1 VALLVVALVVLSG
14 CSGDTTTVYRASPAV
29 VENAT
34 PDEAG
39 YATAGTRNLTVNETI
54 RTENGTHRFA
64 LTNYVTHY
72 SSTPAV
78 EDGEVGIATFTVVSS
93 PNVTLGNVSLNPLAY
108 ANHTNIVELV
118 ETNATGLTVTDRV
131 GTHTLTVLGNRT
143 NLTTYEGQIELG
155 NASRGTNATVDVLVH
170 VARFGH
176 ADDQIAVVAVHP
188 RSATGEPADVRAML
202 RALDHPAPSA
212 ADGDD

>member
-1 VALLVVALVVLSG
+1 MALLVVSLVVLSG

-34 PDEAG
+34 AADAG

-72 SSTPAV
+72 SSTPSL
-78 EDGEVGIATFTVVSS
+78 EDGDVGIATFTVVSS

-108 ANHTNIVELV
+108 ANHTNIVTLF

-131 GTHTLTVLGNRT
+131 GTRDLTVLGNRT

-155 NASRGTNATVDVLVH
+155 NESRGANATIDVLVH

-176 ADDQIAVVAVHP
+176 ADDQVAVVAVHP
-188 RSATGEPADVRAML
+188 QSAEDESADVVAML
-202 RALDHPAPSA
+202 RALEHPAPSA
-212 ADGDD
+212 TDDGD